1 MKNQTESIDVLGDR
15 LAMRGRLGEMQDAL
29 AKATDALARN
39 DNSSVILWLGDLC
52 TIAQDV
58 MDRLAPK

>member
-15 LAMRGRLGEMQDAL
+15 LAMRGRLGEMQDSL
-29 AKATDALARN
+29 AKATDAYARHV
-39 DNSSVILWLGDLC
+39 DMGVILWLGDLC

-58 MDRLAPK
+58 MDRLTPK